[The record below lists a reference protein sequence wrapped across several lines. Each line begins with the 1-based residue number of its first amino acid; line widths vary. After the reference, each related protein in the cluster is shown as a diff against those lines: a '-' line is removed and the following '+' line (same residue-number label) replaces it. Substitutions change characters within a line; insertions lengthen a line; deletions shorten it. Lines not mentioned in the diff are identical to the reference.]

1 MFQLYYVETSYLLM
15 LKIHTL
21 TVNCISPVWSSHSVL
36 QQHKQ
41 NYTFNIHFCIFFF
54 QVEYDPA
61 PIEIFFFQVE
71 YDPASTKILF
81 FQVEYDSASIKIFFF
96 QVEYDPASIKTA
108 GVISFASNY
117 ATYLINGKTVRF
129 HSSSDLQIT
138 DITATAKS
146 LAHQIWAK
154 I

>member
-1 MFQLYYVETSYLLM
+1 VDTQDRFYNEILDSKNIVNHHGCTIKDHWEMDLHAKLNQGLLSILY
-15 LKIHTL
+15 K
-21 TVNCISPVWSSHSVL
+21 P
-36 QQHKQ
+36 
-41 NYTFNIHFCIFFF
+41 
-54 QVEYDPA
+54 
-61 PIEIFFFQVE
+61 
-71 YDPASTKILF
+71 
-81 FQVEYDSASIKIFFF
+81 
-96 QVEYDPASIKTA
+96 
-108 GVISFASNY
+108 ISFASNY